1 MKNKIYLFTTFLVLT
16 CLSFFSCKTNVN
28 TKNEKKLNIQMNIL
42 MADNTFKYNGNE
54 SVGRKSYVE
63 DDIILN
69 SYEYTLLAK
78 RGDEEPITLFESI
91 SYSEVVSK
99 TVNIETGIWTFTLI
113 GSIESQKYLI
123 GTVENVVVS
132 IDSEDTI
139 KLSFE
144 LQYNQDAEGT
154 YNFTISK
161 EDIIRVEY
169 DDEMKQ
175 YVDVIPIITPFK
187 ITVYK
192 IGNDITEQELVFD
205 EVIEGEVPE
214 SPYLNMLENDSDTI
228 RELEFELKLPVG
240 RYTIFF
246 EFDKD
251 NEFINNK
258 TYSDTINIYG
268 GITYS
273 KETPYKL
280 WNNDKGL
287 EHSIL
292 LYIGKGYTKQQLSEA
307 MKNCI
312 VSEDG
317 SDTNF
322 TIKLDAYHGDYGECS
337 TNYSYNSKTG
347 YLSCN
352 SYDFQCALPII
363 TFEDK
368 FISGWY
374 KDKEYN
380 EQAVWLCDY
389 DCNSTENESMGNAIS
404 CRYLC
409 CEENTGTEILY
420 AKYLHNYNI
429 HIVNGNGVIKSP
441 SIPNVDSDG
450 NLLIEN
456 CNYDC
461 PLDFSIFYD
470 ADSDDKQ
477 DDDNFFLGFYYDN
490 TFTNRINYFV
500 SNKNDELDIYIY
512 PKFLDRNLSIVYRDY
527 DTKEILDL
535 SVYEIP
541 EGLPEGIE
549 FSNSGN
555 DRIVINENSFECL
568 KSVRNG
574 YVLTKLYLVTD
585 DEESD
590 FSYYDGEYYKYPN
603 NDYINADGTIDVYLK
618 YEKITD
624 QGIDIN
630 FDLHEENN
638 LTVSYKQTEDNQLIF
653 TADKIDSN
661 ISREYKKY
669 VWNVTSGN
677 HSEMY
682 EDTEVNTLCLNLYNE
697 DGEPVYSTSNLLVS
711 CMAYYSNN
719 GKDTVDDAYVNVH
732 IDVSAI
738 ITIDDLIQEPYNLYE
753 GIDFVDVSP
762 SEFKNIWF
770 DIEYHKVDSA
780 NYRTIYGIS
789 YDEIEKG
796 VIIDGLSH
804 TNWEFIY
811 YCSAGDPETDSYM
824 IYKGSASAE
833 LKYGVNNVQINKEE
847 ESSEYGYF
855 RFVYDCNALLVD
867 ESNKVT
873 IDFYKVSI
881 NDDGTRNEDLLEN
894 DGLQEFFSTS
904 EDEEIEVF
912 DNDIAD
918 SFTSYSQCHYSRD
931 FEPGLY
937 KILITHN
944 IQEETKT
951 FEKYFYIRS
960 MMTTK
965 YECLCIYG
973 SNVVY
978 ELDGGSW
985 NEADRDITESEYFE
999 LIPYDIFKIIPIPQ
1013 KENYTFA
1020 GWNYKVNGNPLSMI
1034 DGKYILENNP
1044 SVIED
1049 GSITITAMWT
1059 QE

>member
-63 DDIILN
+63 DDTILN

-78 RGDEEPITLFESI
+78 RGDEEPIILFESI

-113 GSIESQKYLI
+113 GSIESQEYLI

-307 MKNCI
+307 MKNCV

-322 TIKLDAYHGDYGECS
+322 TIKLDAYFGYYGECS

-389 DCNSTENESMGNAIS
+389 DCDSTENESMGNAIS

-409 CEENTGTEILY
+409 SEENTGTEILY

-574 YVLTKLYLVTD
+574 YVLTTLYMDTD

-590 FSYYDGEYYKYPN
+590 FSYYDGEYCAYRYKN
-603 NDYINADGTIDVYLK
+603 YINSDGTIDVYLK

-638 LTVSYKQTEDNQLIF
+638 LTVSYKQTEDNQLVF
-653 TADKIDSN
+653 TASPINSENQK
-661 ISREYKKY
+661 EYTKY
-669 VWNVTSGN
+669 VWTVSSGSTTQTYN
-677 HSEMY
+677 
-682 EDTEVNTLCLNLYNE
+682 DTTNTLSLDLFKE
-697 DGEPVYSTSNLLVS
+697 KEGILVPAFTSSNIIVS
-711 CMAYYSNN
+711 CMAYYGTEDNI
-719 GKDTVDDAYVNVH
+719 KADDAYVNVYFNISAIVTLKDFVSDDSC
-732 IDVSAI
+732 IDVSNVSYYKTGSDRIKYINYLSYEELQNGVKIENLNIAEWNFVI
-738 ITIDDLIQEPYNLYE
+738 DFKEWIEDECVSVLRSSVSKTLSYGINNVEITIEDNPEESGQVSLVYDCDSELITADDSGITNLTLKKV
-753 GIDFVDVSP
+753 VDGEYV
-762 SEFKNIWF
+762 
-770 DIEYHKVDSA
+770 DIEYTLSPAQDLIVCNDDIYEAFEGYTQYVFNYTGAPGTYHFVIVHSYEGPSGVEEEHTVFDSDV
-780 NYRTIYGIS
+780 RIRS
-789 YDEIEKG
+789 
-796 VIIDGLSH
+796 GLS
-804 TNWEFIY
+804 TNYEFFNQND
-811 YCSAGDPETDSYM
+811 A
-824 IYKGSASAE
+824 
-833 LKYGVNNVQINKEE
+833 
-847 ESSEYGYF
+847 
-855 RFVYDCNALLVD
+855 
-867 ESNKVT
+867 VT
-873 IDFYKVSI
+873 INF
-881 NDDGTRNEDLLEN
+881 NLN
-894 DGLQEFFSTS
+894 DG
-904 EDEEIEVF
+904 
-912 DNDIAD
+912 
-918 SFTSYSQCHYSRD
+918 YWY
-931 FEPGLY
+931 
-937 KILITHN
+937 
-944 IQEETKT
+944 
-951 FEKYFYIRS
+951 
-960 MMTTK
+960 
-965 YECLCIYG
+965 
-973 SNVVY
+973 
-978 ELDGGSW
+978 
-985 NEADRDITESEYFE
+985 
-999 LIPYDIFKIIPIPQ
+999 
-1013 KENYTFA
+1013 
-1020 GWNYKVNGNPLSMI
+1020 
-1034 DGKYILENNP
+1034 
-1044 SVIED
+1044 ED
-1049 GSITITAMWT
+1049 GSLTTNPYLNILPYSQGRFVFRKKLPDVIKDDYTFTCWQIVDDDRTFGYDEFYYEYLINNITDNSLSVIALWT
-1059 QE
+1059 ESY